1 MTELT
6 KTFIE
11 YQNELAMDCIKSL
24 EEFGGDKLTDEEIK
38 EIENNYKSE
47 NEANQIEEFCVFASI
62 ETVDDLIKIG
72 DIGVEF
78 GHCDT
83 AYDNLYRIARKC
95 FKGRDCREKFSSST
109 LYYFWQSLVMGT
121 GRLQVVTSNG
131 DEISVK
137 AC

>member
-6 KTFIE
+6 KTFIK
-11 YQNELAMDCIKSL
+11 YKNELAWDAIKCA
-24 EEFGGDKLTDEEIK
+24 EELDNKLTDEEII
-38 EIENNYKSE
+38 EIENIYNSE

-62 ETVDDLIKIG
+62 ETVEDLIKLG
-72 DIGVEF
+72 DIGVQF
-78 GHCDT
+78 GCCNT

-95 FKGRDCREKFSSST
+95 FKGRDCREEFSSST

-121 GRLQVVTSNG
+121 GRLMIVTSKG
-131 DEISVK
+131 DEIIAE

>member
-11 YQNELAMDCIKSL
+11 YQNELAWNFIKCA
-24 EEFGGDKLTDEEIK
+24 EELDNKLTDEEII
-38 EIENNYKSE
+38 EIENHYKSE

-62 ETVDDLIKIG
+62 ETVDDLIKLG
-72 DIGVEF
+72 DIGVKF
-78 GHCDT
+78 GRCDT

-95 FKGRDCREKFSSST
+95 FKGRDCREEFSSST

-121 GRLQVVTSNG
+121 GRLQIVTAKG
-131 DEISVK
+131 DEIRAE